1 MKNKLKQLMGRY
13 LNIKTLVA
21 FIVSTAAI
29 VVGNTIYKNP
39 TIIISR
45 IGTITNFLILK
56 VEMPIWSVISAL
68 MVVVFCF
75 SRYLFSYSQGKSLLK
90 YKEDEIDSII
100 WRWDYT
106 LSLENK
112 YVINNLRSHCPL
124 CKCELSLDRHKYYY
138 CANQECTNSRDMGIY
153 KIDNNNIVKVIKKR
167 IEEKFPHKI
176 DKIE

>member
-1 MKNKLKQLMGRY
+1 MKNKLKRLMGRY
-13 LNIKTLVA
+13 LNITTLVA

-29 VVGNTIYKNP
+29 VVGNIIYKNQ

-45 IGTITNFLILK
+45 IDTITNFLISK

-68 MVVVFCF
+68 MVAAFCF
-75 SRYLFSYSQGKSLLK
+75 SRYLSSYFQDKSFLK
-90 YKEDEIDSII
+90 YKEDEINSII
-100 WRWDYT
+100 WRWDYI
-106 LSLENK
+106 LSSENK

-138 CANQECTNSRDMGIY
+138 CANRECTNNGGTKIY
-153 KIDNNNIVKVIKKR
+153 KIDNNNIIKVIKKR
-167 IEEKFPHKI
+167 IRENFPHKI